1 MKLKTGN
8 HYRIYGFTG
17 SLIAATMLFSFFI
30 TSCKPVLD
38 PEIPVFRFEL
48 DLPVNEISTT
58 AELILNPR
66 QKEIVPV
73 DIVST
78 RDEPVEISLDI
89 SREKDF
95 PDDILIIVP
104 ESPVSLHVGETV
116 TVDIVF
122 DVGNTVPT
130 GLYHTHLIGTL
141 GEPIKGWGG
150 TARAID
156 IIITDESQD
165 TNTSVSME

>member
-8 HYRIYGFTG
+8 HNRVCSFTG
-17 SLIAATMLFSFFI
+17 SLLAAAIMSSFFI
-30 TSCKPVLD
+30 TGCGPILD

-48 DLPVNEISTT
+48 DLPVNDISTA
-58 AELILNPR
+58 AELILNPGK
-66 QKEIVPV
+66 KEIVSV

-104 ESPVSLHVGETV
+104 ESTVSLHVGETV

-122 DVGNTVPT
+122 DVGNTVPP
-130 GLYHTHLIGTL
+130 GLYHTHLVGTL

-165 TNTSVSME
+165 TNISVSME